1 MKRSVR
7 SWGLSIGIA
16 FLLAGCTALGVR
28 SSEVSDPPS
37 SACFPVESLD
47 STDRALADT
56 LVRKALNHEAL
67 YTVAGGLKPVSTVIH
82 ERLPLARPD
91 SVPHGTYDVVT
102 TGAERTALNRSGQ
115 LNRVAEA
122 LTCGALSAVVVPFE
136 STRERERA
144 LQVLFVHEQRLKAS
158 LSEHAA
164 FWGQWGFTP
173 DADPGVVVTTIE
185 HAARNDRHRGYGFLF
200 GYPKHAVSF
209 FVEADREAQANG
221 DFVERD
227 FFHIPTHKAETN
239 RFTYA
244 IPDGYAPTRVDSSL
258 YHSATSILQEYRS
271 RRPNHLS
278 ADSTLQ
284 GIELLRDWFREDATV
299 DPRRDN

>member
-1 MKRSVR
+1 VQHTVWR
-7 SWGLSIGIA
+7 WGLSVGIA
-16 FLLAGCTALGVR
+16 FLLAGCAALGIR
-28 SSEVSDPPS
+28 SSDVSDAPS
-37 SACFPVESLD
+37 RACFPVASLD

-56 LVRKALNHEAL
+56 LVRNALNHEAL

-102 TGAERTALNRSGQ
+102 ADAERAALDRAGQ

-122 LTCGALSAVVVPFE
+122 LTCGALTAVVVPFA
-136 STRERERA
+136 STQNQERA
-144 LQVLFVHEQRLKAS
+144 MQVLFVHEQRLKAS

-173 DADPGVVVTTIE
+173 GADPGVVITTIE
-185 HAARNDRHRGYGFLF
+185 HAARNDRHRGYGVLF

-209 FVEADREAQANG
+209 FVEADRRAQANG

-244 IPDGYAPTRVDSSL
+244 IPDGYAPARVDSSL
-258 YHSATSILQEYRS
+258 YHSATAILREYRS
-271 RRPNHLS
+271 RRPNYRS
-278 ADSTLQ
+278 ADGTLQ
-284 GIELLRDWFREDATV
+284 GIELLRDWFREDPTV
-299 DPRRDN
+299 DPRRNN